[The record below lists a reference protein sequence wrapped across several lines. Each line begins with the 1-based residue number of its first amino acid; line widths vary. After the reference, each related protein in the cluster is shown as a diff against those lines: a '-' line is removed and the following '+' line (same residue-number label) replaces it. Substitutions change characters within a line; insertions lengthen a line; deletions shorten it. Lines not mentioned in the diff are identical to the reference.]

1 LSQEEIDQMIADAEK
16 YAEEDKM
23 VKERIEAKN
32 AFEGYMSS
40 LKSSVE
46 GSLADK
52 LDEEEK
58 DQIKEALEGGQEFLN
73 NNPEATAEEIKEQ
86 QKEME
91 ETCAPIISKHYGAG
105 AGGFSGGDDDED
117 DDSHD
122 EL

>member
-1 LSQEEIDQMIADAEK
+1 MGVIIFIVITTGE
-16 YAEEDKM
+16 
-23 VKERIEAKN
+23 
-32 AFEGYMSS
+32 SS
-40 LKSSVE
+40 CTSTVVFANDWCTGFFHFFLTLKSTVE

-52 LDEEEK
+52 IDEEEK
-58 DQIKEALEGGQEFLN
+58 DQIKEALEAGQDFLN
-73 NNPEATAEEIKEQ
+73 NNPEATAEEIKEK

-105 AGGFSGGDDDED
+105 AGGFSGGNDDDDD